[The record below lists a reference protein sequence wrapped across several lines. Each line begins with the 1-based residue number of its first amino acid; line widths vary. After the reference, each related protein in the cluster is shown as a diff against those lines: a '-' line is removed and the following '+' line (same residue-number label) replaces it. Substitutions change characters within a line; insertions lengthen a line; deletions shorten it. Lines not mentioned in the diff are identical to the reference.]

1 MRYGIS
7 LPNFDL
13 CGNPRTAA
21 QLAHIAEEAGWDGF
35 FLWDHV
41 LWTWPHPMSAADP
54 FMTLAAMAMTTARIK
69 LGTMVTPVPRRRP
82 WTLARQVTTLDH
94 LSGGRAIMG
103 VGLGGN
109 WFGDYSRFG
118 EPTDQKAHGEMLDEG
133 LQVITGLWSGEPFS
147 FEGKHFHIKD
157 VEFLPK
163 PVQQPRIPVWVAGMW
178 PNKKPFRRAAQW
190 DGVFPILAGDDLER
204 EITPG
209 EVREMLAY
217 MKQYRESDAPFDVI
231 VGGSTTGTD
240 HDKNRDH
247 LAPLVDA
254 GLTWWIESFDLPTTF
269 DHVRARLEL
278 GPPRI

>member
-1 MRYGIS
+1 MRFGIS

-13 CGNPRTAA
+13 CGDPRTAA
-21 QLAHIAEEAGWDGF
+21 QLAHIAEGAGWDGF

-41 LWTWPHPMSAADP
+41 LWTWPHPMSVADP
-54 FMTLAAMAMTTARIK
+54 FITLAAMAMTTSRIK

-103 VGLGGN
+103 VGLGGD

-133 LQVITGLWSGEPFS
+133 LQVITGLWSGKPFS
-147 FEGKHFHIKD
+147 FEGKHFHLKD

-163 PVQQPRIPVWVAGMW
+163 PLQEPRIPVWVAGMW

-190 DGVFPILAGDDLER
+190 DGVFPILAGDDDR
-204 EITPG
+204 DITPD
-209 EVREMLAY
+209 EIREMLSY
-217 MKQYRESDAPFDVI
+217 MRQYRESDAPFDVI
-231 VGGSTTGTD
+231 VGGDLMSTD
-240 HDKNRDH
+240 RNKNLERVAQMANVGATWWMAGNW
-247 LAPLVDA
+247 APLELD
-254 GLTWWIESFDLPTTF
+254 T
-269 DHVRARLEL
+269 VRARLEA